1 MQLRLVL
8 GVEASRRF
16 IGEHHSRVV
25 HQSPCH
31 CHTLLLS
38 ARQFVGLMLGAV
50 GESHEVQ
57 QFHATFLSLAFR
69 HSRYE
74 GRNHDILKRRE
85 FWQQLM
91 KLEHEADVSVAEVGE
106 LLLVQSS
113 HVHSVNHYLPAV
125 RRVERTDYLEQCGLS
140 RTARSH
146 DAHHLSFVYMQVDA
160 LEHLQRAEA
169 LCDILYVDHC
179 LL

>member
-1 MQLRLVL
+1 
-8 GVEASRRF
+8 
-16 IGEHHSRVV
+16 
-25 HQSPCH
+25 
-31 CHTLLLS
+31 
-38 ARQFVGLMLGAV
+38 
-50 GESHEVQ
+50 
-57 QFHATFLSLAFR
+57 
-69 HSRYE
+69 
-74 GRNHDILKRRE
+74 
-85 FWQQLM
+85 M
-91 KLEHEADVSVAEVGE
+91 KLEHEADVSVAEVRE
-106 LLLVQSS
+106 LLLVQSP

-179 LL
+179 LLYCRFIVVFRFLPWLVMMRRNVICLSSSSPSLLSKSKRCQRSDAVAP